1 MVQWRR
7 QQLLPLL
14 YFYVRSSQYQFDT
27 FWHSAQSLLTC
38 LVFCLTLAQQES
50 CGPIGNSDETA
61 ATPSRAQ
68 RFYLNT
74 ADPAPCTGNITSWRV
89 CYYGPD
95 NVNNDSGSYWATY
108 AVYRRMGSGNDVQ
121 YERVS
126 EMFRAIRTIARFT
139 RFIQAGVDGEIVE
152 GGFNCYND
160 SIDTG
165 NSPLTVQ
172 AGDILSAC
180 VFDPENLAFVVNRL
194 QLDIVGESESSG
206 QSLLQMDTTGCTTE
220 AIPSNIPANEL
231 STQNSRTLH
240 LYANIGISVYGPS

>member
-95 NVNNDSGSYWATY
+95 DVDNDRGSYWAMY
-108 AVYRRMGSGNDVQ
+108 AVYRKMGSGDNVR
-121 YERVS
+121 YEKVS
-126 EMFRAIRTIARFT
+126 EMFRAVRTIQRFT
-139 RFIQAGVDGEIVE
+139 SDDMVDGEIVE
-152 GGFNCYND
+152 GGFNCYDD

-172 AGDILSAC
+172 AGDIPGAC
-180 VFDPENLAFVVNRL
+180 VFDPGTDTFIVNRL
-194 QLDIVGESESSG
+194 QLDIVGEASG
-206 QSLLQMDTTGCTTE
+206 QSLLQMDTSGCSTV
-220 AIPSNIPANEL
+220 AIPSNIPANQL
-231 STQNSRTLH
+231 STQSSRRLH
-240 LYANIGISVYGPS
+240 LYANIGKLTFFSV

>member
-1 MVQWRR
+1 MLAR
-7 QQLLPLL
+7 
-14 YFYVRSSQYQFDT
+14 
-27 FWHSAQSLLTC
+27 
-38 LVFCLTLAQQES
+38 AQQES
-50 CGPIGNSDETA
+50 CGPIGNGDETA
-61 ATPSRAQ
+61 ASPSRAQ

-95 NVNNDSGSYWATY
+95 NVDDRGSYWATY
-108 AVYRRMGSGNDVQ
+108 AVYRRRRNSDIGNFS

-126 EMFRAIRTIARFT
+126 EMFRAIRTVVRYTTADI
-139 RFIQAGVDGEIVE
+139 VDGEIVE